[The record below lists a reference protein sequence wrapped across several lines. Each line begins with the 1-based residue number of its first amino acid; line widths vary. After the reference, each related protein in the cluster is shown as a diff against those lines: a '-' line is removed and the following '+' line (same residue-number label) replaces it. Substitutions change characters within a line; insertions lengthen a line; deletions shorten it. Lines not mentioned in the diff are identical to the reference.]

1 MTDPACFC
9 QKITPLQTI
18 RSAVGPTKLQDWRIA
33 VISHPSK
40 MLDGLPRAIAVAEG
54 QSRLLYQAQTPG
66 TNLAVC
72 ICSENLRDNAGERYG
87 MDMPTL

>member
-18 RSAVGPTKLQDWRIA
+18 RSAAGPTKLQDWRIA
-33 VISHPSK
+33 VISHPSE

-54 QSRLLYQAQTPG
+54 QTEAAVSG
-66 TNLAVC
+66 TDRRGVNSAVWH
-72 ICSENLRDNAGERYG
+72 R
-87 MDMPTL
+87 

>member
-18 RSAVGPTKLQDWRIA
+18 RSAVGPTKIQHWRIA
-33 VISHPSK
+33 LISHPSQ

-54 QSRLLYQAQTPG
+54 
-66 TNLAVC
+66 
-72 ICSENLRDNAGERYG
+72 
-87 MDMPTL
+87 

>member
-40 MLDGLPRAIAVAEG
+40 CLMPASRHRCGRGSVEAAVPNADPWNELG
-54 QSRLLYQAQTPG
+54 SMHLQRKSSR
-66 TNLAVC
+66 
-72 ICSENLRDNAGERYG
+72 
-87 MDMPTL
+87 

>member
-18 RSAVGPTKLQDWRIA
+18 RSAAVPTKLQDWRIA
-33 VISHPSK
+33 VISRTSQ

-66 TNLAVC
+66 TNSAVC
-72 ICSENLRDNAGERYG
+72 LGSENLPRQCW
-87 MDMPTL
+87 